1 MHIFIN
7 SSLLIFL
14 LLLAAVL
21 IIGLAFLQPARRRR
35 RRQTGRTR
43 HSQNRSP
50 HKARSWLK
58 RFDHGVHIARKYGR
72 ERSPEWSRIEREH
85 LLREPA
91 CAACGHKRKL
101 QVHHIKPFHLY
112 PQLELDPSNLITLCE
127 ARGRDHHLLLG
138 HLNNW
143 EAYNP
148 HVRND
153 VKRFYRKNA
162 AQIRTDPV
170 WQKEGKQKPFQ

>member
-14 LLLAAVL
+14 LVLAAVL
-21 IIGLAFLQPARRRR
+21 IIGLAFLQPRRRRR
-35 RRQTGRTR
+35 RRQTGRAR
-43 HSQNRSP
+43 HSQNGPP
-50 HKARSWLK
+50 HKARWWLK
-58 RFDHGVHIARKYGR
+58 RFDHGVHIARKYR
-72 ERSPEWSRIEREH
+72 CERSPSWPRVEREH

-91 CAACGHKRKL
+91 CAACGHKRVL

-127 ARGRDHHLLLG
+127 VPGRDHHLLLG
-138 HLNNW
+138 HLGNW

-162 AQIRTDPV
+162 AQIRADPG
-170 WQKEGKQKPFQ
+170 WQKEEEQRPFQ